1 MIFAITALSLS
12 AIAQDPI
19 AVVEPSL
26 EWTRRASGEN
36 VVSIELVSRRY
47 EAQGKPDLWLVG
59 VAHIA
64 EESFYD
70 DVAML
75 LDEMDIVLY
84 ESVRP
89 SGSRQPSGN
98 TEEERVESTKKSLE
112 FVADVAKRAAEEAEV
127 LPETLEDV
135 ISDASILDRR
145 LSGWVEDASVDAW
158 GRPFALQVN
167 QEENTVTLWSFG
179 SDGAVGGNGSAS
191 DLTSTR
197 TIMIEEIDLSELEL
211 DEEIEFTD
219 DELENIDEEKEATN
233 KGMQEE
239 LADILGLEFQLDAL
253 PYEDPTWFCSDL
265 TMDEVE
271 SKLKERG
278 ADASVLGTISGES
291 FTAKI
296 AVGLMKMIPML
307 DSLTNGGVKETAK
320 LLMIEILSIPESG
333 QMLEGVEPDLA
344 HVIIVDRNTELL
356 SDIAATIDIA
366 EDLSTIGVLYG
377 AGHMSDLSPRLKG
390 MFGYEPVE
398 EKWLTAMSVNPND
411 SFLDEKYMKQMR
423 VMLQLQIRN
432 SEKQKKEKQ

>member
-112 FVADVAKRAAEEAEV
+112 FVADVAKRAAEESEV

-167 QEENTVTLWSFG
+167 QEENTVTFWSFG

>member
-1 MIFAITALSLS
+1 MIFAMTALVLS
-12 AIAQDPI
+12 TFAQDPVS
-19 AVVEPSL
+19 VVEPSL
-26 EWTRRASGEN
+26 EWTRRTAGEN

-47 EAQGKPDLWLVG
+47 EAEGLPDLWLVG

-89 SGSRQPSGN
+89 AGSRQPGGS

-112 FVADVAKRAAEEAEV
+112 FVADVAKRAAEEAGI
-127 LPETLEDV
+127 LPETLEEV
-135 ISDASILDRR
+135 IADSSIVDRR

-167 QEENTVTLWSFG
+167 HEDNTVTFWSFG
-179 SDGAVGGNGSAS
+179 SDGAVGGSGSAA

-197 TIMIEEIDLSELEL
+197 TIEIEEIDLSELDVEA
-211 DEEIEFTD
+211 EVEFTD
-219 DELENIDEEKEATN
+219 EELENIEEEVATD

-239 LADILGLEFQLDAL
+239 FADILGLEFQLDAL

-265 TMDEVE
+265 TIDEVE
-271 SKLKERG
+271 SKLEERG

-291 FTAKI
+291 FTAKV
-296 AVGLMKMIPML
+296 AVGLMKMIPVL

-320 LLMIEILSIPESG
+320 LLMIEILSMPQSD
-333 QMLEGVEPDLA
+333 QMLEGIEPELA
-344 HVIIVDRNTELL
+344 QVIIVDRNTELL
-356 SDIAATIDIA
+356 NDVAATIEIA
-366 EDLSTIGVLYG
+366 EDLTSIGVLYG
-377 AGHMSDLSPRLKG
+377 AGHMADLSPRLKSL
-390 MFGYEPVE
+390 FGYEPVE
-398 EKWLTAMSVNPND
+398 EKWFTAMSVNPND
-411 SFLDEKYMKQMR
+411 SLLDEKYMRQMR
-423 VMLQLQIRN
+423 VMLQVQLRN
-432 SEKQKKEKQ
+432 AEKKKAEKE

>member
-253 PYEDPTWFCSDL
+253 PYEDPNWFCSDL

>member
-112 FVADVAKRAAEEAEV
+112 FVADVAKRAAEESEV

-197 TIMIEEIDLSELEL
+197 TIVIEEIDLSELEL

>member
-112 FVADVAKRAAEEAEV
+112 FVADVAKRAAEESEV